1 MNFDTLFDPAS
12 IAIFGAR
19 PEKDRVGYA
28 LVENLLAG
36 KARDLYPITE
46 KFTDVLGLTCYKSLS
61 EIEKPIDLAIIA
73 IRSTAVPNAVREC
86 AAKGIKNVI
95 IISAGF
101 KEEGPEGAL
110 LEEEIAQIAKENDI
124 HLLGPNCLGVIN
136 AKSDLNAS
144 FIAQKPLLG
153 HISILSQSGAIG
165 TSFLDWATNEGVGVA
180 KFISLGNE
188 AGFPEVA
195 MLEYLGN
202 DPETSAILMYLEHVS
217 DGKKFLELARAITKR
232 KPIVVL
238 RAGRSTRGM
247 AAVMSHTGSLA
258 PEDAVFAAAARQAG
272 IVTITSL
279 REFFNIA
286 KLFTLGI
293 TKPLPRLA
301 ILTNGGGPSVNAA
314 DLVELSRS
322 LELSTLDDATRDA
335 LRGVLPPMAA
345 VGNPVDVIGDA
356 GAARYESALHILT
369 ARGDIDAIIVIVTP
383 QMMTDSGEIARV
395 IVENKA
401 NKPLIP
407 VLMGGTSVAPGIRIL
422 RENGMVNFEL
432 PPDAI
437 ESLDALGVAHVKNP
451 PISTKRAFASSV
463 MLGYNETRALLSS
476 YSINIF
482 GTFVESA
489 ADIDTTWPT
498 LHTDMIA
505 MKAISKD
512 VIHKTD
518 LQAVRLNIT
527 EPGEAKRVWE
537 EITTSIHSKLP
548 DATIDGMLLQPMV
561 RGKEVIIGAKR
572 DATFGPVVVF
582 GLGGIFVEALK
593 DVTMLVAP
601 INHEEAKTMI
611 EGISGVNYL
620 KTFRGAKPVDIDGIA
635 NIIVAISRLMNE
647 HPEISEIDLNPV
659 IATHEGVYVVDA
671 RLMRGQ

>member
-1 MNFDTLFDPAS
+1 MNFDTLFDPTS
-12 IAIFGAR
+12 VAIFGAR

-36 KARDLYPITE
+36 KARDLYPITD

-61 EIEKPIDLAIIA
+61 EIEEPIDLAIIA
-73 IRSTAVPNAVREC
+73 IRSTTVPNALREC
-86 AAKGIKNVI
+86 VAKGIKNVI

-110 LEEEIAQIAKENDI
+110 LEEEITQIAKEHDI

-144 FIAQKPLLG
+144 FIAKKPLLG

-165 TSFLDWATNEGVGVA
+165 TSFLDWATKEGVGVA
-180 KFISLGNE
+180 KFVSLGNE
-188 AGFPEVA
+188 AGFSEVA

-217 DGKKFLELARAITKR
+217 DGKKFLELARAITKH
-232 KPIVVL
+232 KPVVVL

-272 IVTITSL
+272 IVTTTSL

-314 DLVELSRS
+314 DLVELSS
-322 LELSTLDDATRDA
+322 TLELTIFNDETKNA
-335 LRGVLPPMAA
+335 LRSVLPPMAA

-356 GAARYESALHILT
+356 GASRYESALDILT
-369 ARGDIDAIIVIVTP
+369 PREDIDAIIIIVTP
-383 QMMTDSGEIARV
+383 QMMTDSAEIARV
-395 IVENKA
+395 IAMRAV

-407 VLMGGTSVAPGIRIL
+407 VFMGGVSVEPGIQIL
-422 RENGMVNFEL
+422 NENGMVNFEL

-437 ESLDALGVAHVKNP
+437 ESLNLLGVPHAKTP
-451 PISTKRAFASSV
+451 SPSSKRAFASSV
-463 MLGYNETRALLSS
+463 MLGFSETKALLAE
-476 YSINIF
+476 YGITIF
-482 GTFVESA
+482 GTFVESTEN
-489 ADIDTTWPT
+489 IDAIWPT
-498 LHTDMIA
+498 LNTDAVA

-527 EPGEAKRVWE
+527 GPEEAKRVWE
-537 EITTSIHSKLP
+537 EIATSIHSKLP

-582 GLGGIFVEALK
+582 GLGGIFVEALR
-593 DVTMLVAP
+593 DVTMLIAP

-611 EGISGVNYL
+611 EGISGINYL
-620 KTFRGAKPVDIDGIA
+620 KAFRGAKPINLDAVADT
-635 NIIVAISRLMNE
+635 IVAISRLMNE

-659 IATHEGVYVVDA
+659 IATPEGVYVVDA
-671 RLMRGQ
+671 RLMRG